1 MKAVRRLF
9 RRLTSWVMSARNE
22 ERLRAE
28 FEEHIAIQTAEN
40 LLAGLPPVEAR
51 REALLKFGSVEA
63 IKEAYRD
70 QRGLPLTETL
80 VRDTRHALRR
90 LRRAPAFTAAALL
103 TLALG
108 IGANTAMFAVIDS
121 ILSPDV
127 GAWHRREHGHVCRD
141 RQHPVS

>member
-1 MKAVRRLF
+1 MRTLRRFVLRF
-9 RRLTSWVMSARNE
+9 VSWATPARAD

-28 FEEHIAIQTAEN
+28 IEEHIAMQTAEN
-40 LLAGLPPVEAR
+40 LRAGLPPVDAR

-90 LRRAPAFTAAALL
+90 LRKAPAFTAAALL

-121 ILSPDV
+121 ILIRPLSYPQMVPAD
-127 GAWHRREHGHVCRD
+127 RRDAG
-141 RQHPVS
+141 Q